1 MVMIRTTVS
10 IDGMTCG
17 MCEAHINDCIRA
29 NFPVKSV
36 SSSHKKGETVIFLEA
51 APEVSRLREVIGK
64 TGYTVTSVQSEEVPE
79 KKGLFARLF
88 GK

>member
-1 MVMIRTTVS
+1 MIQTTIG
-10 IDGMTCG
+10 IDGMACG

-36 SSSHKKGETVIFLEA
+36 SSSHKKGEAIILSEQ
-51 APEVSRLREVIGK
+51 APEVARLREVIGK
-64 TGYTVTSVQSEEVPE
+64 TGYVVTSVQSEEYQK
-79 KKGLFARLF
+79 KKGFFARLF